1 MNNSKRI
8 KDIDQF
14 DRPRE
19 KMIREGFD
27 SLSDEELLAIIL
39 STGNREKNVIDLSKE
54 ILDTFSYEDLLEVEV
69 GELRQINGIREA
81 KACKIVAA
89 LQLGR
94 RINERVI
101 DRKIEKIETSRDV
114 YEIMKYKLENAKKE
128 YFYAILL
135 DTKNVIISK
144 ECVSIG
150 DLSSTLVNPRE
161 VFKAAIK
168 KSAKSMILVHN
179 HPSGNPNP
187 SNEDLSI
194 TKRLADCG
202 DLLDIE
208 VLDHIVIGKQS
219 YYSFKKEGN
228 L

>member
-8 KDIDQF
+8 KDLDQF

-39 STGNREKNVIDLSKE
+39 STGNKEKNVIDLSKE
-54 ILDTFSYEDLLEVEV
+54 ILDTFSYEELLEIEV
-69 GELRQINGIREA
+69 VELRRIKGIKEA
-81 KACKIVAA
+81 KASKIVAA

-94 RINERVI
+94 RINERVL
-101 DRKIEKIETSRDV
+101 DRKIEKITSSNDV
-114 YEIMKYKLENAKKE
+114 YEIMKTKLENAKKE

-135 DTKNVIISK
+135 DTKNVIIAK
-144 ECVSIG
+144 DFVSMG
-150 DLSSTLVNPRE
+150 DLNSTIVNPRE
-161 VFKAAIK
+161 VFKKAIK
-168 KSAKSMILVHN
+168 KSAKSIIIVHN

-187 SNEDLSI
+187 SREDFAI
-194 TKRLADCG
+194 TKRLADSG
-202 DLLDIE
+202 ELLDIE
-208 VLDHIVIGKQS
+208 VLDHIIIGKDCF
-219 YYSFKKEGN
+219 YSFKKEGN

>member
-8 KDIDQF
+8 KDLDQF

-39 STGNREKNVIDLSKE
+39 STGNKEKNVIDLSKE
-54 ILDTFSYEDLLEVEV
+54 ILDTFSYEELLEIEV
-69 GELRQINGIREA
+69 VELRRIKGIKEA
-81 KACKIVAA
+81 KASKIVAA

-94 RINERVI
+94 RINERVL
-101 DRKIEKIETSRDV
+101 DRKIEKITSSNDV
-114 YEIMKYKLENAKKE
+114 YEIMKTKLENAKKE

-135 DTKNVIISK
+135 DTKNVIIAK
-144 ECVSIG
+144 DFVSMG
-150 DLSSTLVNPRE
+150 DLNSTIVNPRE
-161 VFKAAIK
+161 VFKKAIK
-168 KSAKSMILVHN
+168 KSAKSMIIVHN

-187 SNEDLSI
+187 SRVDFAI
-194 TKRLADCG
+194 TKRLADSG
-202 DLLDIE
+202 ELLDIE
-208 VLDHIVIGKQS
+208 VLDHIIIGKDCF
-219 YYSFKKEGN
+219 YSFKKEGN

>member
-8 KDIDQF
+8 KDLDRF

-39 STGNREKNVIDLSKE
+39 STGNKEKNVIDLSKE
-54 ILDTFSYEDLLEVEV
+54 ILDTFSYEELLEIEV
-69 GELRQINGIREA
+69 VELRRIKGIKEA
-81 KACKIVAA
+81 KASKIVAA

-94 RINERVI
+94 RINERVL
-101 DRKIEKIETSRDV
+101 DRKIEKITSSNDV
-114 YEIMKYKLENAKKE
+114 YEIMKTKLENAKKE

-135 DTKNVIISK
+135 DTKNVIIAK
-144 ECVSIG
+144 DFVSMG
-150 DLSSTLVNPRE
+150 DLNSTIVNPRE
-161 VFKAAIK
+161 VFKKAIK
-168 KSAKSMILVHN
+168 KSAKSMIIVHN

-187 SNEDLSI
+187 SREDFAI
-194 TKRLADCG
+194 TKRLVDSG
-202 DLLDIE
+202 ELLDIE
-208 VLDHIVIGKQS
+208 VLDHIIIGKDCF
-219 YYSFKKEGN
+219 YSFKKEGN

>member
-8 KDIDQF
+8 RDIDQF

-135 DTKNVIISK
+135 DTKNEIISK

-168 KSAKSMILVHN
+168 KSAKSIILVHN

-187 SNEDLSI
+187 SNEDFSI

-202 DLLDIE
+202 NLLDIE